1 MSHGCMK
8 LKRNQAVDSNH
19 SSRRLHLLGGWNT
32 HPTCAGFRN
41 WLFPKESNFHLTPS
55 EGAGLPLSQGTIKH
69 LAGDERVE
77 RSLSVSKTDLL
88 PLQQSP
94 MKGFQSDHN
103 VFRSCI
109 RGLATPDVLFPYS
122 LHFLGFL
129 SEPVNQVYF
138 TCGWL
143 LTQSP
148 FCTACLYRI
157 EK

>member
-1 MSHGCMK
+1 MNIVEESCGGLEPLQPSLAPPWWLEHPSNVRWIPK
-8 LKRNQAVDSNH
+8 LVA
-19 SSRRLHLLGGWNT
+19 
-32 HPTCAGFRN
+32 PAGFE
-41 WLFPKESNFHLTPS
+41 PTHKESES
-55 EGAGLPLSQGTIKH
+55 SVLPGYTKGQWKL

-109 RGLATPDVLFPYS
+109 RGLATSDVLFPYS